1 MYLSINQS
9 IFFIAL
15 NFAISFGRCAENVIS
30 DRGFQYSSILSEVFI
45 FILVSSNPLALYIVP
60 SPHWQPSAKLTIRF
74 ICGAFFFISLKL
86 IARALDSLFFGSKPL
101 KAIRLS
107 SINSF
112 RPVPSTNQISLLL
125 SVLGQYCITPPNIQ
139 FRNTPKCS
147 WLFGTTFPL

>member
-15 NFAISFGRCAENVIS
+15 NLSISFGRCAENVIC
-30 DRGFQYSSILSEVFI
+30 DRTFQSSSILIQLFSLI
-45 FILVSSNPLALYIVP
+45 CDNSKPLALYIVP

-86 IARALDSLFFGSKPL
+86 TARALDSLFFGSNPL

-112 RPVPSTNQISLLL
+112 RPVHSTNQINLLL
-125 SVLGQYCITPPNIQ
+125 SVLGQYCITPPNIPL
-139 FRNTPKCS
+139 RNTPKCS